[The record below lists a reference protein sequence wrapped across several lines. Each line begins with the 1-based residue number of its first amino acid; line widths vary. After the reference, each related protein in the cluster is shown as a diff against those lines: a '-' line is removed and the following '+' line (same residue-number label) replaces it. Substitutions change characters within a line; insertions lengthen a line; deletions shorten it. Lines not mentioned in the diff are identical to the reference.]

1 MQTFDDRLKFQK
13 RIYLLQELF
22 GVPFGYSFGW
32 YIRGPYS
39 SELAHDGFRN
49 ESISQLAFKAEQ
61 KEIVNKKEDEVG
73 LQQASKFF
81 ENVDEFGIGE
91 EKALE
96 LLSSLHF
103 MKINW
108 FPTADCNTLV
118 AQLMKS
124 KPNFKKPE
132 VEQAC
137 AKLDQLMTK
146 H

>member
-22 GVPFGYSFGW
+22 GVPLGYSFGW

-39 SELAHDGFRN
+39 SELAHDGFRS
-49 ESISQLAFKAEQ
+49 ESISQLAFKPEQ
-61 KEIVNKKEDEVG
+61 KEISNKKEDELT
-73 LQQASKFF
+73 LQEASKFF
-81 ENVDEFGIGE
+81 ENIEDFGIGE
-91 EKALE
+91 ESALE

-103 MKINW
+103 MKVNW
-108 FPTADCNTLV
+108 FPKADCNTLA